1 MTGRRHDRTRLF
13 VAEHGADGGRFFDA
27 RVSVAAGPGMLDTD
41 NGRTMLRTMVNLVSR
56 FTDSMDIRLPDGHG
70 RTECEMVSLAESTG
84 CRAAGGRGRGSA
96 GRAGPDVALS
106 VGGGP
111 ADGRLSV
118 SANSSGWVSYVA
130 CGGPA
135 GGQDGAVQNPIGAMG
150 AACLAAAEAFK
161 GLLEAAGC
169 AERRVAEH
177 PGMLA
182 LSLLDYAAYD
192 PGGPAG
198 GQGPGQERPAG
209 AHGPPAGRHG
219 SQIPLPR
226 RVGAGEIVLA
236 GAGAVGS
243 SFLYAASEAG
253 ALDATVRVVDD
264 DVVDETNLNRCPA
277 FFEADVGRPKA
288 AAAEAVSRRGFRVA
302 GSVARIEEYCGGS
315 GGLGAV
321 VSAVD
326 NRDARLG
333 VQFDLP
339 RVVFHGAT
347 GGAVAAVSVIKLP
360 ENACLCCIF
369 DERMSRAESI
379 AAETGIPRGMVQE
392 ALAGGGPFTAEHL
405 AHVEGRHGGAPPGLS
420 RLVGQRFESAYAAGM
435 CGRLPVSSGKAGA
448 SASVPFAS
456 FFAGL
461 ALAGEVVKH
470 YSPGMRGAPMSD
482 GRDFVQV
489 SLLSPR
495 SLNLAR
501 RTKSPH
507 CALRCSG
514 GDVQDRF
521 AAKWPGGWRA
531 PGAAASRTML

>member
-1 MTGRRHDRTRLF
+1 MTGGRHDRTRLF
-13 VAEHGADGGRFFDA
+13 VAEHGADAGRFFNG
-27 RVSVAAGPGMLDTD
+27 RVSVAAGQGMLDTD
-41 NGRTMLRTMVNLVSR
+41 NGRIMLRTMVNLVSR

-70 RTECEMVSLAESTG
+70 RTECEMVRLAESTG
-84 CRAAGGRGRGSA
+84 CRAAGGRA
-96 GRAGPDVALS
+96 GRPDPDVALS

-111 ADGRLSV
+111 AGGRLSV
-118 SANSSGWVSYVA
+118 SANSSGWASYVA

-150 AACLAAAEAFK
+150 AACLASAEAFK

-169 AERRVAEH
+169 AEGRVAEH

-192 PGGPAG
+192 PGGPPG
-198 GQGPGQERPAG
+198 GPGQGRRAG
-209 AHGPPAGRHG
+209 ARGPPAADHG
-219 SQIPLPR
+219 SQLPLPR

-236 GAGAVGS
+236 GVGAVGS
-243 SFLYAASEAG
+243 SFLYAAGEAG

-264 DVVDETNLNRCPA
+264 DVVDETSLNRCPA

-288 AAAEAVSRRGFRVA
+288 LAAEAMSRGSFRAA
-302 GSVARIEEYCGGS
+302 GSVARIEEYCGG
-315 GGLGAV
+315 GLDAV

-369 DERMSRAESI
+369 DERRGRAESI

-405 AHVEGRHGGAPPGLS
+405 AHVKRRHGGAPPGLS

-435 CGRLPVSSGKAGA
+435 CGRLPVSGGAARA

-470 YSPGMRGAPMSD
+470 YSPGMLGAPMSD

-501 RTKSPH
+501 RAKSPR

-514 GDVQDRF
+514 VDVQDRF

>member
-1 MTGRRHDRTRLF
+1 MTGGRHDRTRLF

-56 FTDSMDIRLPDGHG
+56 FVDSMDIRLPDGHG
-70 RTECEMVSLAESTG
+70 RTEGEMVRLAESAG
-84 CRAAGGRGRGSA
+84 CRAAGGRGRA
-96 GRAGPDVALS
+96 GRPDVALS

-111 ADGRLSV
+111 AGGRLSV

-150 AACLAAAEAFK
+150 AACLASAEAFK

-192 PGGPAG
+192 PGGAPG
-198 GQGPGQERPAG
+198 GRETGRRAG
-209 AHGPPAGRHG
+209 ARGPPAADHG
-219 SQIPLPR
+219 SQLPLPR

-243 SFLYAASEAG
+243 SFLYSASEAG
-253 ALDATVRVVDD
+253 VLDAAVRVVDD
-264 DVVDETNLNRCPA
+264 DVVDETSLNRCPA

-288 AAAEAVSRRGFRVA
+288 AAAEAMSRGSFRVA

-315 GGLGAV
+315 GGGLDAV

-347 GGAVAAVSVIKLP
+347 GGAVAAVSVIKMP

-369 DERMSRAESI
+369 DERRSRAESI

-405 AHVEGRHGGAPPGLS
+405 AHVERRHGGAPPGLG

-435 CGRLPVSSGKAGA
+435 CGRLPVSGGEAGA

-501 RTKSPH
+501 RTKSRN
-507 CALRCSG
+507 CALQCSG
-514 GDVQDRF
+514 GDVQGRF

-531 PGAAASRTML
+531 PGAAASLAAR

>member
-1 MTGRRHDRTRLF
+1 MTGGRHDRTRLF
-13 VAEHGADGGRFFDA
+13 VAEHGADGGRFFGA
-27 RVSVAAGPGMLDTD
+27 RVSVAAGHGMLDTG
-41 NGRTMLRTMVNLVSR
+41 NGRIMLRALVNLVSR
-56 FTDSMDIRLPDGHG
+56 FTDSMDIRLPGGHG
-70 RTECEMVSLAESTG
+70 RMEGEMVRLAESAG
-84 CRAAGGRGRGSA
+84 CRAAGGRGRA
-96 GRAGPDVALS
+96 GPDPDVALS

-111 ADGRLSV
+111 AGGRLSV

-130 CGGPA
+130 CGGSA

-150 AACLAAAEAFK
+150 AACLASAEAFK

-169 AERRVAEH
+169 SERRVAEH

-182 LSLLDYAAYD
+182 LSFLDYAAYE
-192 PGGPAG
+192 PGAP
-198 GQGPGQERPAG
+198 PGRRGRGRPAG
-209 AHGPPAGRHG
+209 ARGPPAADHG
-219 SQIPLPR
+219 SQRPLPR
-226 RVGAGEIVLA
+226 RVRAGEIVLA

-243 SFLYAASEAG
+243 SFLYSAREVDV
-253 ALDATVRVVDD
+253 LDATVRAVDD

-277 FFEADVGRPKA
+277 FFVSDIGRPKA
-288 AAAEAVSRRGFRVA
+288 VAAEAMSRGGLRVA
-302 GSVARIEEYCGGS
+302 GSVARLGEYLGGN
-315 GGLGAV
+315 GGLDAV

-369 DERMSRAESI
+369 DERKSRAESI
-379 AAETGIPRGMVQE
+379 AAETGIPRELVRK
-392 ALAGGGPFTAEHL
+392 ALAKGGRLTAEHL
-405 AHVEGRHGGAPPGLS
+405 AHVEKRHGAVPPGLR
-420 RLVGQRFESAYAAGM
+420 RLVGQSFEGAYAAEM
-435 CGRLPVSSGKAGA
+435 CGKLPVSSGATKA

-470 YSPGMRGAPMSD
+470 YCPGMRGAPMSD

-489 SLLSPR
+489 SLLAPR
-495 SLNLAR
+495 SLNLAHR
-501 RTKSPH
+501 AKSPN
-507 CALRCSG
+507 CALQCSG
-514 GDVQDRF
+514 KDVQDRF
-521 AAKWPGGWRA
+521 AVKWPGGWHARG
-531 PGAAASRTML
+531 PPPPP